1 MSSQVLTR
9 VIIHETTSIL
19 PCRGGGGGVL
29 HSLSPR
35 DIAFSGGLNGWMRQS
50 YHFQYRWIY
59 GMGVLKRYVCIGFY
73 PLDRQ
78 FLSAGGTHFLAWP
91 SEISPPATPALEPQV
106 APIDQ
111 KHVELHV
118 GGHRAGGR
126 SLFARNVRRL
136 PPHLRRAQQACGSQ
150 LFDMISVR
158 RCPIGTR
165 GGGFMGHP

>member
-1 MSSQVLTR
+1 MS
-9 VIIHETTSIL
+9 
-19 PCRGGGGGVL
+19 
-29 HSLSPR
+29 
-35 DIAFSGGLNGWMRQS
+35 
-50 YHFQYRWIY
+50 
-59 GMGVLKRYVCIGFY
+59 VLKRYVCIGFY

-78 FLSAGGTHFLAWP
+78 FLSAGETHFLPWSSETPP
-91 SEISPPATPALEPQV
+91 SATPALEQQV

-111 KHVELHV
+111 NHVELHV

-136 PPHLRRAQQACGSQ
+136 LISGRAQQACGSQ

-165 GGGFMGHP
+165 GFMGHP